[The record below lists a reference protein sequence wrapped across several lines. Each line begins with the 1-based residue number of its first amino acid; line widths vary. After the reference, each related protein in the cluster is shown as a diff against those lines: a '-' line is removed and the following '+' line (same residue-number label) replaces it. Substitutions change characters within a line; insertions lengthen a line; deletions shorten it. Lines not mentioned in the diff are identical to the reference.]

1 MLCSKRVILTL
12 KEAEAM
18 LEKELKYF
26 EDHKEELLKHYEN
39 SLCLLRTISLLA
51 LSPQKRR
58 PTLLGLRSSAI
69 SLFSLRESPGTKK

>member
-39 SLCLLRTISLLA
+39 QFVLIKDDQLIGAFTTEA
-51 LSPQKRR
+51 EAYAA
-58 PTLLGLRSSAI
+58 GLRSSAI